1 LIALVRRPRAAP
13 VTLPPGITERTTAVR
28 KQQAAVTAL
37 FIVLLCGIAAAQPP
51 SAQRGSARLTLA
63 QANTI
68 VAKSLERAREQSF
81 APLSVV
87 VLDDSGELKAMQRED
102 GASMFRFDVALG
114 KAWASVAMGASSR
127 ALAQRAQDNPN
138 FFITLAATAEG
149 KFLPQ
154 PGGVLIRNAAGDIVG
169 AAGASGASGDQDE
182 AAVVYGI
189 QQAGLV
195 ADLPR

>member
-1 LIALVRRPRAAP
+1 MSVTLRAAAILALVSFVGNAA
-13 VTLPPGITERTTAVR
+13 GQSRTTPVAP
-28 KQQAAVTAL
+28 
-37 FIVLLCGIAAAQPP
+37 G
-51 SAQRGSARLTLA
+51 RLTLA

-68 VAKSLERAREQSF
+68 VEKALERAREQGF

-87 VLDDSGELKAMQRED
+87 VLDDSGDLKAMQRED

-154 PGGVLIRNAAGDIVG
+154 PGGVLIRNAGGDILG

-182 AAVVYGI
+182 AAVAYGI
-189 QQAGLV
+189 EQAGLV
-195 ADLPR
+195 PDVPR